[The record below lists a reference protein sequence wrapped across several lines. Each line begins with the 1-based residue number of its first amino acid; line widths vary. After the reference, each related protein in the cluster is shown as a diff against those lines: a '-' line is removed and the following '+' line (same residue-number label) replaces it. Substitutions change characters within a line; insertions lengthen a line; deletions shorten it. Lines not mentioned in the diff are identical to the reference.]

1 MQPEESVAPPRPI
14 RDRARPVERP
24 KAARAAK
31 PVERARDAG
40 GRRDPAPEAG
50 AVKEEPAFG
59 FGDVPASMSSRSKD
73 GKSVIFRL
81 KDGRSENGTGYL
93 AVPAATVSQSGNSVS
108 VKLAPGRRPYYG
120 IVSGGK
126 MVRSE
131 DKPDA
136 VLERVRRDAELARRH
151 EQAAHMDVPGV
162 SGGKELENGT
172 ER

>member
-1 MQPEESVAPPRPI
+1 MA
-14 RDRARPVERP
+14 
-24 KAARAAK
+24 
-31 PVERARDAG
+31 
-40 GRRDPAPEAG
+40 
-50 AVKEEPAFG
+50 KEEPPFG

-81 KDGRSENGTGYL
+81 KDGRSENGIGYL
-93 AVPAATVSQSGNSVS
+93 AVPAATASRSGNSVS
-108 VKLAPGRRPYYG
+108 VRLAPGRRPYYG

-136 VLERVRRDAELARRH
+136 ILERIRRDAELARRH
-151 EQAAHMDVPGV
+151 EQAEHMEVPGA
-162 SGGKELENGT
+162 SGGKELESGT